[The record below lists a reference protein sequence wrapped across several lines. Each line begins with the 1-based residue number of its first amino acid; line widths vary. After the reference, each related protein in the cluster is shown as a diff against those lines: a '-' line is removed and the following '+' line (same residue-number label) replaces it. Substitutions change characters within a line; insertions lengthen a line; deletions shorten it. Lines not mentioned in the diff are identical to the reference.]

1 MPTEEEILNNQTN
14 VENQP
19 ETMSGAD
26 YIAKVNELKKN
37 SVPKAEYEKILK
49 ENKELADAVLNNTIQ
64 EKEDDNSQDV
74 EAELQDLRKSL
85 FNSENVSKLSNRE
98 YWEKNLRLRDILI
111 SRGERD
117 PFLPTRNETQED
129 VEKAERF
136 AKTLKNMLNESAG
149 RDSVFNGLFEESLVE
164 IKLPPRRR

>member
-64 EKEDDNSQDV
+64 ENEDDNSQDV
-74 EAELQDLRKSL
+74 DAELEDLRSTL

-98 YWEKNLRLRDILI
+98 YIEKAVRLRDILI
-111 SRGERD
+111 AKGERD
-117 PFLPTRNETQED
+117 PFLPTKNETQED
-129 VEKAERF
+129 IEKAERTANTF
-136 AKTLKNMLNESAG
+136 KNMLKESAG
-149 RDSVFNGLFEESLVE
+149 RDSVFNGLFEEALVE

>member
-14 VENQP
+14 DENQP
-19 ETMSGAD
+19 ESMSGAD

-37 SVPKAEYEKILK
+37 SVPKTEYEKVLK
-49 ENKELADAVLNNTIQ
+49 ENKELADAILNNTIQ

-74 EAELQDLRKSL
+74 DAELQDLRKSL

-98 YWEKNLRLRDILI
+98 YVEKTLRLRDILI
-111 SRGERD
+111 EKGERD
-117 PFLPTRNETQED
+117 PFLPTKNESQED
-129 VEKAERF
+129 IEKAERT
-136 AKTLKNMLNESAG
+136 AKTLKNMIKESAG

-164 IKLPPRRR
+164 IKLPSRRR

>member
-14 VENQP
+14 VDEST
-19 ETMSGAD
+19 EMSGAD

-37 SVPKAEYEKILK
+37 SVPKTEYEKVLK

-64 EKEDDNSQDV
+64 ENEDDNSQDV
-74 EAELQDLRKSL
+74 DAELKDLRSTL

-98 YWEKNLRLRDILI
+98 YTEKILRLRDILI
-111 SRGERD
+111 EKGERD
-117 PFLPTRNETQED
+117 PFLPTKNETQED
-129 VEKAERF
+129 IEKAERT
-136 AKTLKNMLNESAG
+136 AKTLKNMVKESAG

-164 IKLPPRRR
+164 IKIPPRRR

>member
-14 VENQP
+14 VDNQP

-37 SVPKAEYEKILK
+37 SVPKTDYEKVLK
-49 ENKELADAVLNNTIQ
+49 ENKELADAILNNTIQ
-64 EKEDDNSQDV
+64 ENEDDNSQDV
-74 EAELQDLRKSL
+74 DAELQDLRKSL

-98 YWEKNLRLRDILI
+98 YTEKILRLRDILI
-111 SRGERD
+111 EKGERD
-117 PFLPTRNETQED
+117 PFLPTKNETQED
-129 VEKAERF
+129 IQKAERT
-136 AKTLKNMLNESAG
+136 AKTLKNMVKESAG

-164 IKLPPRRR
+164 IKIPPRRR

>member
-14 VENQP
+14 DENQS
-19 ETMSGAD
+19 EMSGAD

-37 SVPKAEYEKILK
+37 SVPKTEYEKVLK
-49 ENKELADAVLNNTIQ
+49 ENKELADAILNNTIQ

-74 EAELQDLRKSL
+74 DAELLDLRKSL

-98 YWEKNLRLRDILI
+98 YIEKTLRLRDILI
-111 SRGERD
+111 EKGERD
-117 PFLPTRNETQED
+117 PFLPTKNESQED
-129 VEKAERF
+129 IEKAERT
-136 AKTLKNMLNESAG
+136 AKTLKNMVKESAG

-164 IKLPPRRR
+164 IKLPSRRR

>member
-14 VENQP
+14 VDEST
-19 ETMSGAD
+19 EMSGAD

-37 SVPKAEYEKILK
+37 SVPKTEYEKVLK
-49 ENKELADAVLNNTIQ
+49 ENKELADAILNNTIQ

-74 EAELQDLRKSL
+74 DAELKDLRSTL

-98 YWEKNLRLRDILI
+98 YIEKIVRLRDILI
-111 SRGERD
+111 SKGERD
-117 PFLPTRNETQED
+117 PFLPPKNETQED
-129 VEKAERF
+129 IEKAERTANTF
-136 AKTLKNMLNESAG
+136 KNMLKESAG

-164 IKLPPRRR
+164 VKLPPRRR